1 MHGAAAIRGS
11 IDAIGYDCTTICPGR
26 LTLLAAPAKNPENAR
41 LAETIFS
48 IDSHNKRRQA
58 QKTSMSQEA
67 NAAGHPARRDLSNA
81 IRALSMDAVQAANS
95 GHPGA
100 PMGMADIAEVLW
112 NDYLKHNPANPR
124 WPNRD
129 RFVLSNGHGSMLL
142 YSLLHLTGY
151 EVSIDELRNFR
162 QFSQRTAGHPEYEPE
177 MGVETT
183 TGPLGQGISNAVG
196 MALAEKMLAAEF
208 NRDDFPVVDHR
219 TWVFLSDGCLM
230 EGISH
235 EACSLAG
242 TLKLGK
248 LTAFYDDNDISI
260 DGNVSGWFTD
270 DTPARFESYG
280 WQVIRDVDGHDS
292 AAVAAAIDQATAES
306 GRPSLICCKTVIGY
320 GAPNKQGTASAHGAP
335 LGDDEV
341 AAARE
346 ELGWNYPPFE
356 VPAPVAAAWD
366 ARERGAADEE
376 SWAELLGDYANAH
389 PELAKE
395 FGRRINGELPNDWE
409 SFADAAI
416 AEIDAAGEDMATRKA
431 SLIALNAFAPR
442 LPELAG
448 GSADLTGSNL
458 TKHAGSQVITGDD
471 ASGNYIYFGVREFGM
486 TAICNGMALHGGI
499 VPYSGTFLVFSDYAR
514 NALRMAALMGIQ
526 QILVYTHDSI
536 GLGEDGPTHQ
546 PIEHVAS
553 LRLMP
558 NMRVWR
564 PCDTVETAV
573 AWRDAIERRD
583 GPTSLVLTRQG
594 VPHQPRDARQIGEIT
609 RGGYVLRDSAGD
621 PDAILIATGS
631 EVALAVA
638 AAGRLADDGIDARV
652 VSMPC
657 TSLFESQAAEYRD
670 AVLPPG
676 VSARV
681 VVEAGATGTWWRY
694 VGPSGK
700 VIGIDCFGKS
710 APADELFEH
719 FGFSVDNVVDV
730 TKSVVTA

>member
-1 MHGAAAIRGS
+1 MQLVTFARQ
-11 IDAIGYDCTTICPGR
+11 IDAWRTAR
-26 LTLLAAPAKNPENAR
+26 LAAPAKNPENAR
-41 LAETIFS
+41 LANTIFAV
-48 IDSHNKRRQA
+48 DSYNKRRQA
-58 QKTSMSQEA
+58 QKTSMSQQA
-67 NAAGHPARRDLSNA
+67 NAAGQPVRRDLANA

-151 EVSIDELRNFR
+151 DVSMDELRNFR
-162 QFSQRTAGHPEYEPE
+162 QFGQRTAGHPEYEPG

-183 TGPLGQGISNAVG
+183 TGPLGQGVTNAVG

-208 NRDDFPVVDHR
+208 NRDGFPVVDHR
-219 TWVFLSDGCLM
+219 TWVFLGDGCLM

-248 LTAFYDDNDISI
+248 LIAFYDDNDISI
-260 DGNVSGWFTD
+260 DGDVSGWFTD
-270 DTPARFESYG
+270 DTPGRFESYG

-292 AAVAAAIDQATAES
+292 GAVATAIDRATAET
-306 GRPSLICCKTVIGY
+306 GKPTLICCKTVIGY
-320 GAPNKQGTASAHGAP
+320 GAPNKQGSASTHGAP
-335 LGDDEV
+335 LGEDEI
-341 AAARE
+341 AAARKT
-346 ELGWNYPPFE
+346 LGWNHRPFE
-356 VPAPVAAAWD
+356 IPPAVTAAWD
-366 ARERGAADEE
+366 ARERGASDEAAWAKMLAAYAD
-376 SWAELLGDYANAH
+376 AH

-395 FGRRINGELPNDWE
+395 FGRRINGELPGDWS

-416 AEIDAAGEDMATRKA
+416 AKIDAAGENMATRKA
-431 SLIALNAFAPR
+431 SLVALDAFAPQ

-458 TKHAGSQVITGDD
+458 TKHAGSKVITGDD

-486 TAICNGMALHGGI
+486 TAICNGMALHGGVI
-499 VPYSGTFLVFSDYAR
+499 PYSGTFLVFSDYAR
-514 NALRMAALMGIQ
+514 NALRMAALMEIQ

-594 VPHQPRDARQIGEIT
+594 VPHQPRDATQIDNIS
-609 RGGYVLRDSAGD
+609 RGGYVLRDSSGD

-638 AAGRLADDGIDARV
+638 AAQRLAGEGIDTRV
-652 VSMPC
+652 VSMTC
-657 TSLFESQAAEYRD
+657 TSVFECEAAVNRG
-670 AVLPPG
+670 AGLPPG

-681 VVEAGATGTWWRY
+681 VIEAGATAGWWRY
-694 VGPSGK
+694 AGTSGK
-700 VIGIDCFGKS
+700 VIGIDRFGKS
-710 APADELFEH
+710 APAGELFEY
-719 FGFSVDNVVDV
+719 FGFSVDNVVDTTKSIV
-730 TKSVVTA
+730 TK